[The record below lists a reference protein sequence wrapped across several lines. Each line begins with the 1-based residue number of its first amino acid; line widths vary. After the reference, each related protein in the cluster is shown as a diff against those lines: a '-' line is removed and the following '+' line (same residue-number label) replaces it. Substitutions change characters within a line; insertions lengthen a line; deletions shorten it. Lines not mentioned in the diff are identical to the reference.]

1 MSDLRITHW
10 LDLNDFA
17 SSSVYQLIDS
27 IVYIL
32 SMKKIVVLLST
43 YNGERF
49 LCAQLDSLLVQEGV
63 ELKVLVRDDG
73 SSDSTWDLL
82 IAYKE
87 RYPMV
92 FDVLEGENVGFAM
105 SFTRLLQRAVERYND
120 ADYFAFCDQDDVWMP
135 DKLKAAVDR
144 LKGEDHSIPLVYC
157 SNTTLVDVNL
167 RVIREAWD
175 PRRVALTKERAL
187 IQSFATGCTMV
198 FNRVAAETYVT
209 HLPEVIKVHDFLMYQ
224 LCMFLGKVVWDEKS
238 YILYRQHGNNQI
250 GKKDFM
256 GRMRKRMEGHY
267 KEHVLEL
274 QNRRFLAAYK
284 DLLSEEDVWL
294 ISRFVFNRKNWLTRL
309 LLLFDGKIKYNGF
322 ESNLFYVLKL
332 LRGGV

>member
-49 LCAQLDSLLVQEGV
+49 LCAQLDSLLIQEGV

-82 IAYKE
+82 IAYK
-87 RYPMV
+87 
-92 FDVLEGENVGFAM
+92 
-105 SFTRLLQRAVERYND
+105 
-120 ADYFAFCDQDDVWMP
+120 
-135 DKLKAAVDR
+135 
-144 LKGEDHSIPLVYC
+144 
-157 SNTTLVDVNL
+157 
-167 RVIREAWD
+167 
-175 PRRVALTKERAL
+175 
-187 IQSFATGCTMV
+187 
-198 FNRVAAETYVT
+198 
-209 HLPEVIKVHDFLMYQ
+209 
-224 LCMFLGKVVWDEKS
+224 
-238 YILYRQHGNNQI
+238 
-250 GKKDFM
+250 
-256 GRMRKRMEGHY
+256 
-267 KEHVLEL
+267 
-274 QNRRFLAAYK
+274 
-284 DLLSEEDVWL
+284 DLLSEEAVWL
-294 ISRFVFNRKNWLTRL
+294 ISRFVFYRKNWLTRL

>member
-92 FDVLEGENVGFAM
+92 FDALEGENVGFAM
-105 SFTRLLQRAVERYND
+105 SFTRLLQRAVE
-120 ADYFAFCDQDDVWMP
+120 
-135 DKLKAAVDR
+135 
-144 LKGEDHSIPLVYC
+144 
-157 SNTTLVDVNL
+157 
-167 RVIREAWD
+167 
-175 PRRVALTKERAL
+175 
-187 IQSFATGCTMV
+187 
-198 FNRVAAETYVT
+198 
-209 HLPEVIKVHDFLMYQ
+209 
-224 LCMFLGKVVWDEKS
+224 
-238 YILYRQHGNNQI
+238 
-250 GKKDFM
+250 
-256 GRMRKRMEGHY
+256 
-267 KEHVLEL
+267 
-274 QNRRFLAAYK
+274 
-284 DLLSEEDVWL
+284 
-294 ISRFVFNRKNWLTRL
+294 
-309 LLLFDGKIKYNGF
+309 
-322 ESNLFYVLKL
+322 
-332 LRGGV
+332 

>member
-82 IAYKE
+82 IAYK
-87 RYPMV
+87 
-92 FDVLEGENVGFAM
+92 
-105 SFTRLLQRAVERYND
+105 
-120 ADYFAFCDQDDVWMP
+120 
-135 DKLKAAVDR
+135 
-144 LKGEDHSIPLVYC
+144 
-157 SNTTLVDVNL
+157 
-167 RVIREAWD
+167 
-175 PRRVALTKERAL
+175 
-187 IQSFATGCTMV
+187 
-198 FNRVAAETYVT
+198 
-209 HLPEVIKVHDFLMYQ
+209 
-224 LCMFLGKVVWDEKS
+224 
-238 YILYRQHGNNQI
+238 
-250 GKKDFM
+250 
-256 GRMRKRMEGHY
+256 
-267 KEHVLEL
+267 
-274 QNRRFLAAYK
+274 
-284 DLLSEEDVWL
+284 DLLSEEAVWL
-294 ISRFVFNRKNWLTRL
+294 ISRFVFYRKNWLTRL